1 MAEQTHAPEM
11 TTTAKESKLDPI
23 KGLIEKGKEAGY
35 LTYEEINR
43 KLPEGVIGGEELDE
57 LFGTLEDMGIEVV
70 DREEDL
76 LRPTDKAPE
85 EEVPLPDIGVK
96 PPIPSVCTSPK
107 WAKCRCSRA
116 SRNSP

>member
-1 MAEQTHAPEM
+1 MAEPVHTV
-11 TTTAKESKLDPI
+11 ESQKDAVKDTKHDPI

-76 LRPTDKAPE
+76 LRPDKAPE
-85 EEVPLPDIGVK
+85 EEVPLPDIGVE
-96 PPIPSVCTSPK
+96 TT
-107 WAKCRCSRA
+107 
-116 SRNSP
+116 NSIRMY